1 LTGTTPPSFECN
13 QAFINE
19 LKISPIISTLL
30 LQRDIH
36 TYDKAKKFFRPEALH
51 LHSPWLMHGMVPAV
65 ERIEKAIHAKEH
77 ILIYGDYDVDGTT
90 SVALLSTALA
100 TVAPQHSFY
109 IPNRKKEGYSLS
121 IQGIEEA
128 SRRGATLLICIDCG
142 TKENMLITEAKK
154 RGIDTIVCDHHE
166 PGTELPPVVAL
177 LNPKQKRCSYPYQ
190 ELSGCGIGFKLLQA
204 LAARGIIAS
213 ELPMQLLDYVA
224 MSIAADIVDI
234 TGENRTLAY
243 LGLQKMNE
251 NKHFGFAALAK
262 ITGRTNNTL
271 NISDLVFGFAPYI
284 NAAGRMGHAIEA
296 VSLFLASTEKK
307 ANECAE
313 VLSRYNT
320 KRKEIDQ
327 QMLSEA
333 LEMIQKEEL
342 VNRSTHVLHKKGWD
356 KGVVGIVAS
365 RCIEH
370 YYKPTIMLCE
380 EEGMLTGSAR
390 SVAGYDLYEA
400 LSACAK
406 YLHAYGG
413 HAYAAGL
420 TLHPEQLPFFKAA
433 FEQEV
438 KKRMDPPL
446 TIPVQKISFALDL
459 EEITPSLFRIIQQMG
474 PFGPGNRQ
482 PVFSSHVIIK
492 HHKIYQQK
500 HLKLYVQSLASRV
513 TWEAIGFGMAT
524 KLPHITSNMSCE
536 IAYTIQKN
544 DFMGRS
550 SLQLM
555 LRDVRQIKARRVFNN
570 RSGLTCGKKC

>member
-1 LTGTTPPSFECN
+1 MLFDWHYLPLPSPEDGKRN
-13 QAFINE
+13 IPG
-19 LKISPIISTLL
+19 LKVSSIISILL
-30 LQRDIH
+30 LQRGIH
-36 TYDKAKKFFRPEALH
+36 SYDKAKKFFRPEALH
-51 LHSPWLMHGMVPAV
+51 LHSPWLMHGMAPAV

-100 TVAPQHSFY
+100 TVASQHSFY
-109 IPNRKKEGYSLS
+109 IPNRKKEGYGLS

-128 SRRGATLLICIDCG
+128 VRRGVALMICIDCG
-142 TKENMLITEAKK
+142 TKENKLITEAKK

-166 PGTELPPVVAL
+166 PGAELPPVVAL
-177 LNPKQKRCSYPYQ
+177 LNPKQEQCSYPCQ

-204 LAARGIIAS
+204 LAARGIIVS

-251 NKHFGFAALAK
+251 NKHLGFAALAK
-262 ITGRTNNTL
+262 IAGRTSTRS
-271 NISDLVFGFAPYI
+271 ISDLVFGFAPYI
-284 NAAGRMGHAIEA
+284 NAAGRMGHAKEA
-296 VSLFLASTEKK
+296 VSLFLASTEKE

-313 VLSRYNT
+313 VLACYNT

-327 QMLSEA
+327 QMLAEA
-333 LEMIQKEEL
+333 LEMIQKKEM
-342 VNRSTHVLHKKGWD
+342 VNRNTHVLHKKGWD

-370 YYKPTIMLCE
+370 HYKPTIMLCE

-390 SVAGYDLYEA
+390 SVAGYNLYKA
-400 LSACAK
+400 LSACAQ

-420 TLHPEQLPFFKAA
+420 TLHPEQLPAFKAA

-438 KKRMDPPL
+438 KRQMDPAL
-446 TIPVQKISFALDL
+446 AIPVQTISLALDL
-459 EEITPSLFRIIQQMG
+459 KEITPSLFRIIQQMG

-482 PVFSSHVIIK
+482 PIFSSHVIIK
-492 HHKIYQQK
+492 RHKIYQQK
-500 HLKLYVQSLASRV
+500 HLKLYVQSPASQV
-513 TWEAIGFGMAT
+513 TWEAIGFGMAI
-524 KLPHITSNMSCE
+524 KLPYITPNMSCE
-536 IAYTIQKN
+536 IAYAIQEN

-555 LRDVRQIKARRVFNN
+555 LKDVR
-570 RSGLTCGKKC
+570 